1 MSPNLKNMYF
11 HLIASKKSCPR
22 LRDFLKYNSPLP
34 EVGVVL
40 DQVAAEHVGL
50 PDERQAE
57 PRPRREAPRPPDG
70 EVLSEDDGGDGGER
84 QEE

>member
-1 MSPNLKNMYF
+1 MSPNLKSIF
-11 HLIASKKSCPR
+11 TQLPQKKSCPR
-22 LRDFLKYNSPLP
+22 LRDSLKYNSPLP

-50 PDERQAE
+50 SDERQAE
-57 PRPRREAPRPPDG
+57 PRPRREPPRPPDG
-70 EVLSEDDGGDGGER
+70 EVLSEDDRGDGGER